1 MEEAARQAVGDGRSR
16 SWLASETKPDTGRL
30 NRKRMTLY
38 GIRRRGDGH
47 QTQKKGRPKT
57 ASTQQ
62 IAILLYKISFSFL
75 IIRIRVLNYII
86 NIIDA
91 LKPV

>member
-16 SWLASETKPDTGRL
+16 SGLASETKPDTGRL

-38 GIRRRGDGH
+38 GIRLSAHGRQTQRRGE
-47 QTQKKGRPKT
+47 PKR

-62 IAILLYKISFSFL
+62 IAFLHKLLPNLRTYVILDKD
-75 IIRIRVLNYII
+75 YILS
-86 NIIDA
+86 N
-91 LKPV
+91 